1 MCGRNGS
8 VPRPCRGWGTGRRAL
23 RGYEG
28 RTETPLQNSQRVL
41 LAKPSTAAVSRHG
54 RCSAAARAGRP
65 GGQSSR
71 STATGYGRCA
81 SWRRD
86 GDIAPYRNGTRA
98 MRGLAARWGHRALPQ
113 RDTGDGDAP
122 RGAGQWD
129 RTTGAA
135 RGRRHVRSDLSLP
148 IGVFFASLRSSF
160 PVFPSFSV
168 GRPGSIFSDVFLYAY
183 PSYHSLFGCHS
194 QSSDKGCQISEQHR
208 FRRSG

>member
-1 MCGRNGS
+1 MAVWGKVRGRAAG
-8 VPRPCRGWGTGRRAL
+8 GATGRRAL

-71 STATGYGRCA
+71 STATGRGRCA
-81 SWRRD
+81 GWRRD

-98 MRGLAARWGHRALPQ
+98 MRGLA
-113 RDTGDGDAP
+113 
-122 RGAGQWD
+122 GQWG
-129 RTTGAA
+129 RTTGRTEGSSLPPRGAA

-160 PVFPSFSV
+160 PVFPSFFSWAAGLDFF
-168 GRPGSIFSDVFLYAY
+168 GRISLCLPVVSFLVWMSFA
-183 PSYHSLFGCHS
+183 
-194 QSSDKGCQISEQHR
+194 IE
-208 FRRSG
+208 